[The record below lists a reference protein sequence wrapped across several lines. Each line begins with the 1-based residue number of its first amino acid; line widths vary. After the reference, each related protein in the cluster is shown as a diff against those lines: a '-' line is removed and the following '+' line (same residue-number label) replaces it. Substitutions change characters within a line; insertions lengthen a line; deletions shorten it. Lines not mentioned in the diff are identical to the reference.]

1 VTSKADDYR
10 AKAAEYERLAD
21 AVADP
26 EAKRKL
32 KELAKECRELADA
45 AT

>member
-1 VTSKADDYR
+1 VTSKADDLR
-10 AKAAEYERLAD
+10 SKAAEYERLAE
-21 AVADP
+21 AAAEP

-32 KELAKECRELADA
+32 KELAKECRQLADA